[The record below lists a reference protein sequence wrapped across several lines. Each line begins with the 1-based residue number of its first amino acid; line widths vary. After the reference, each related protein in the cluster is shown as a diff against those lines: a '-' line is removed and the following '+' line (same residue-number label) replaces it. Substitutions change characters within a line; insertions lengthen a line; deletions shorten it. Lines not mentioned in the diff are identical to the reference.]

1 MGYIILISRFGKGGE
16 SVAKFIKNQAHY
28 ELMLAIAAV
37 VFSTAA
43 ILIFRAYRSG
53 GYINQQVLG
62 AWVAR

>member
-1 MGYIILISRFGKGGE
+1 M
-16 SVAKFIKNQAHY
+16 AKFIKDQKHY

-37 VFSTAA
+37 VFSSLA
-43 ILIFRAYRSG
+43 ILVFRVYHSG